1 VTGDVTGRKAHQES
15 KRVRLDSV
23 TKKLSIA
30 TAADSPLPTGAAA
43 KRRTQVKVGLR
54 LLEGLAIIM
63 ALLIGFPFFYMVT
76 TSLKSLDEVYRIPL
90 VILPAE
96 PQWGN
101 YLRVWN
107 LLPFAR
113 FTINSVIYTVSIT
126 VGEFLMGL
134 AAGYAF
140 ARVRFPHKDWIFLL
154 ILFTFAIPGEITLI
168 PRFMLLNQLQWINT
182 YAGLI
187 VPELSSAFNVFLL
200 REYIRTL
207 PDEIFDA
214 AKMDGAGHFRQ
225 LFQLVLPM
233 SRPIVATL
241 LLLSFVSHWNA
252 YLWPLIVTNSEAMR
266 TLPIGVQYIKAAL
279 ELPEWQL
286 VMAGSTIVI
295 LPLVVLF
302 IVAQKQFVEGTIQG
316 ALKG

>member
-1 VTGDVTGRKAHQES
+1 
-15 KRVRLDSV
+15 
-23 TKKLSIA
+23 
-30 TAADSPLPTGAAA
+30 
-43 KRRTQVKVGLR
+43 
-54 LLEGLAIIM
+54 M
-63 ALLIGFPFFYMVT
+63 ALLIGFPFLYMVT
-76 TSLKSLDEVYRIPL
+76 TSLKTLDEVFRVPL
-90 VILPAE
+90 VVFPAE

-101 YLRVWN
+101 YVRVWN

-126 VGEFLMGL
+126 IGEFLMGL

-140 ARVRFPHKDWIFLL
+140 ARVRFPYKDWVFLL
-154 ILFTFAIPGEITLI
+154 VLFTFAIPGEVTLI
-168 PRFMLLNQLQWINT
+168 PRFMLLNQLQWVNT

-214 AKMDGAGHFRQ
+214 AKIDGAGHFRQ

-241 LLLSFVSHWNA
+241 LLLAFVGHWNA
-252 YLWPLIVTNSEAMR
+252 YLWPLIVTNSEVMR
-266 TLPIGVQYIKAAL
+266 TLPIGVQYIKSSL

-286 VMAGSTIVI
+286 VMAGSTIVV

-302 IVAQKQFVEGTIQG
+302 VLTQKQFIEGTIQG

>member
-1 VTGDVTGRKAHQES
+1 MASVQEQ
-15 KRVRLDSV
+15 
-23 TKKLSIA
+23 LSTPA
-30 TAADSPLPTGAAA
+30 TPSRSTVPATMQ
-43 KRRTQVKVGLR
+43 RTRHKIGLR
-54 LLEGLAIIM
+54 LLELLAIGM
-63 ALLIGFPFFYMVT
+63 AILVGFPFFYMIT
-76 TSLKSLDEVYRIPL
+76 TSLKTLEEVFRIPM
-90 VILPAE
+90 VIFPAE

-101 YLRVWN
+101 YVRVWN
-107 LLPFAR
+107 LLPFTR
-113 FTINSVIYTVSIT
+113 FTINSLIYTVSIT
-126 VGEFLMGL
+126 TGEFLMGL

-140 ARVRFPHKDWIFLL
+140 ARVRFPYKDVIFLL

-168 PRFMLLNQLQWINT
+168 ARFMLLNQLRWINT
-182 YAGLI
+182 YQGLI

-214 AKMDGAGHFRQ
+214 AKIDGAGHFRQ
-225 LFQLVLPM
+225 LLQLVVPM
-233 SRPIVATL
+233 SRPIIATL

-252 YLWPLIVTNSEAMR
+252 YLWPLIVTNSESMR
-266 TLPIGVQYIKAAL
+266 TLPIGVQYIKSAL

-295 LPLVVLF
+295 LPLVLLF
-302 IVAQKQFVEGTIQG
+302 LLTQKQFVEGTIQG

>member
-1 VTGDVTGRKAHQES
+1 VE
-15 KRVRLDSV
+15 RV
-23 TKKLSIA
+23 
-30 TAADSPLPTGAAA
+30 PTTNL
-43 KRRTQVKVGLR
+43 RTRQWLRLR
-54 LLEGLAIIM
+54 LLEAIAIVM
-63 ALLIGFPFFYMVT
+63 ALLIGFPFLYMIT
-76 TSLKSLDEVYRIPL
+76 TSLKTLDEVFRVPL
-90 VILPAE
+90 VLLPAT

-101 YLRVWN
+101 YAIVWN
-107 LLPFAR
+107 LLPFGR
-113 FTINSVIYTVSIT
+113 FTLNSVIYTVSIT
-126 VGEFLMGL
+126 AGEFLMGL

-140 ARVRFPHKDWIFLL
+140 ARVRFPYKDWLFMIVLL
-154 ILFTFAIPGEITLI
+154 TFAIPGEITLI
-168 PRFMLLNQLQWINT
+168 PRFMLLNKLQWINT
-182 YAGLI
+182 YPGLI

-214 AKMDGAGHFRQ
+214 AKIDGAGHFRQ
-225 LFQLVLPM
+225 LLQLVLPM

-252 YLWPLIVTNSEAMR
+252 YLWPLIVTNSESMR
-266 TLPIGVQYIKAAL
+266 TLPIGVQYIKSAL

-286 VMAGSTIVI
+286 VMAGSTIVV

-302 IVAQKQFVEGTIQG
+302 ILTQKQFIEGTIQG

>member
-1 VTGDVTGRKAHQES
+1 MQMMTSATEQ
-15 KRVRLDSV
+15 
-23 TKKLSIA
+23 KLSRS
-30 TAADSPLPTGAAA
+30 TVAAA
-43 KRRTQVKVGLR
+43 PISGFRFQQRIR
-54 LLEGLAIIM
+54 SWLLHGIAILM
-63 ALLIGFPFFYMVT
+63 ALLIGFPFLYMVT
-76 TSLKSLDEVYRIPL
+76 TSLKTLDEVFRVPL
-90 VILPAE
+90 VVFPAE

-101 YLRVWN
+101 YVRVWN

-126 VGEFLMGL
+126 LGEFLMGL
-134 AAGYAF
+134 AAGYGF
-140 ARVRFPHKDWIFLL
+140 ARVRFPYKDWVFLL
-154 ILFTFAIPGEITLI
+154 VLFTFAIPGEVTLI

-214 AKMDGAGHFRQ
+214 AKIDGAGHFRQ

-233 SRPIVATL
+233 SRPIVVTL
-241 LLLSFVSHWNA
+241 LLLAFVGHWNA
-252 YLWPLIVTNSEAMR
+252 YLWPLIVTNSEVMR
-266 TLPIGVQYIKAAL
+266 TLPIGVQYIKSSL

-286 VMAGSTIVI
+286 VMAGSTIVV

-302 IVAQKQFVEGTIQG
+302 VLTQKQFIEGTIQG

>member
-1 VTGDVTGRKAHQES
+1 MSTATEQE
-15 KRVRLDSV
+15 
-23 TKKLSIA
+23 LSHS
-30 TAADSPLPTGAAA
+30 TAAAPIS
-43 KRRTQVKVGLR
+43 GLR
-54 LLEGLAIIM
+54 MQQRIRSWLLHGSALFM
-63 ALLIGFPFFYMVT
+63 ALLIGFPFLYMVT
-76 TSLKSLDEVYRIPL
+76 TSLKTLDEVFRVPL
-90 VILPAE
+90 VVFPAE

-101 YLRVWN
+101 YVRVWN

-126 VGEFLMGL
+126 IGEFLMGL

-140 ARVRFPHKDWIFLL
+140 ARVRFPYKDWVFLL
-154 ILFTFAIPGEITLI
+154 VLFTFAIPGEVTLI
-168 PRFMLLNQLQWINT
+168 PRFMLLNQLQWVNT

-214 AKMDGAGHFRQ
+214 AKIDGAGHFRQ

-241 LLLSFVSHWNA
+241 LLLAFVGHWNA
-252 YLWPLIVTNSEAMR
+252 YLWPLIVTNSEVMR
-266 TLPIGVQYIKAAL
+266 TLPIGVQYIKSSL

-286 VMAGSTIVI
+286 VMAGSTIVV

-302 IVAQKQFVEGTIQG
+302 VLTQKQFIEGTIQG